1 MHTKR
6 PLPAQAPPAGLVLV
20 PAPKR
25 PHVDAA
31 AGGGGGVA
39 SPRGKRQLRS
49 GMLVL
54 FFVAQVKEEM
64 RYNQRLRRV
73 IRGEN
78 AISQQRAIET
88 FDCVFQKAFDNAFQK
103 HLDPIY
109 RSLQSLNKRTDIL
122 SHEVEQIKHS
132 NSNHHANQ
140 QYRSKANQES
150 AAITEEVNQE
160 QTAARFVASEA
171 QEGQRVE
178 LRFLNKLNP
187 LVFTKEKITA
197 EDGTAIKIAIV
208 RDNQIITSGPLSS
221 ARIEILALHGNFY
234 DVVPDNWTESEF
246 DHRIVSSSQGP
257 ALGGVCQVKLKNG
270 EASPSDV
277 FFNIPS
283 SKTESGRL
291 ILAAKVH
298 TSDIGGLRIKEAV
311 MMNPVVVQVY
321 RNKLNRSSDRP
332 KLKDEVH
339 RLKGIS
345 GKGCRTKWLKDNQ
358 INTVEEFVKAL
369 NKDEEKIRNECFKL
383 KKDNKLWKDTIKH
396 AKECDLEGNCKLKLY
411 RAEEQHVVLFFNCVH
426 DLVGA
431 KFRDHYVAKDNFS
444 SDQQDAVNRLKKQA
458 YDELDSIGFDH
469 EMKNN
474 YPVMTLSDDAYI
486 PFIDTAQ
493 NPPDLHVTFQVQGI
507 AGAEIYHAHE
517 LPQAF
522 PNNNNDFGQ
531 HFLHGFQGALTQMDH
546 DYAQFGIADMQC
558 YTTQAP
564 EGTSYGGNNM
574 IGPANV
580 PQNVIGDGSMDMF
593 DCYAYIFPDN
603 ENQNERPHSS
613 AYPGPV

>member
-1 MHTKR
+1 
-6 PLPAQAPPAGLVLV
+6 
-20 PAPKR
+20 
-25 PHVDAA
+25 
-31 AGGGGGVA
+31 
-39 SPRGKRQLRS
+39 
-49 GMLVL
+49 
-54 FFVAQVKEEM
+54 M

-103 HLDPIY
+103 HLDPI
-109 RSLQSLNKRTDIL
+109 
-122 SHEVEQIKHS
+122 
-132 NSNHHANQ
+132 
-140 QYRSKANQES
+140 YRSKANQES

-369 NKDEEKIRNECFKL
+369 NKDEEKIRN
-383 KKDNKLWKDTIKH
+383 
-396 AKECDLEGNCKLKLY
+396 
-411 RAEEQHVVLFFNCVH
+411 
-426 DLVGA
+426 
-431 KFRDHYVAKDNFS
+431 
-444 SDQQDAVNRLKKQA
+444 
-458 YDELDSIGFDH
+458 
-469 EMKNN
+469 
-474 YPVMTLSDDAYI
+474 
-486 PFIDTAQ
+486 
-493 NPPDLHVTFQVQGI
+493 
-507 AGAEIYHAHE
+507 
-517 LPQAF
+517 
-522 PNNNNDFGQ
+522 
-531 HFLHGFQGALTQMDH
+531 
-546 DYAQFGIADMQC
+546 C

>member
-221 ARIEILALHGNFY
+221 ARIEILALHGNF
-234 DVVPDNWTESEF
+234 
-246 DHRIVSSSQGP
+246 
-257 ALGGVCQVKLKNG
+257 
-270 EASPSDV
+270 
-277 FFNIPS
+277 
-283 SKTESGRL
+283 
-291 ILAAKVH
+291 
-298 TSDIGGLRIKEAV
+298 
-311 MMNPVVVQVY
+311 
-321 RNKLNRSSDRP
+321 
-332 KLKDEVH
+332 
-339 RLKGIS
+339 
-345 GKGCRTKWLKDNQ
+345 
-358 INTVEEFVKAL
+358 
-369 NKDEEKIRNECFKL
+369 
-383 KKDNKLWKDTIKH
+383 
-396 AKECDLEGNCKLKLY
+396 
-411 RAEEQHVVLFFNCVH
+411 
-426 DLVGA
+426 
-431 KFRDHYVAKDNFS
+431 
-444 SDQQDAVNRLKKQA
+444 
-458 YDELDSIGFDH
+458 
-469 EMKNN
+469 
-474 YPVMTLSDDAYI
+474 
-486 PFIDTAQ
+486 
-493 NPPDLHVTFQVQGI
+493 
-507 AGAEIYHAHE
+507 
-517 LPQAF
+517 
-522 PNNNNDFGQ
+522 
-531 HFLHGFQGALTQMDH
+531 
-546 DYAQFGIADMQC
+546 
-558 YTTQAP
+558 
-564 EGTSYGGNNM
+564 
-574 IGPANV
+574 
-580 PQNVIGDGSMDMF
+580 
-593 DCYAYIFPDN
+593 
-603 ENQNERPHSS
+603 
-613 AYPGPV
+613 

>member
-493 NPPDLHVTFQVQGI
+493 NPPDLHVTFQ
-507 AGAEIYHAHE
+507 GAEIYHAHE